1 MFTEITWNV
10 LDEVHQERLR
20 QETKWGE
27 QNHLPS
33 FWITI
38 LGEEYGETCRAILE
52 KDSINYRE
60 ELIQVAAVTVA
71 MIESFDRN
79 KKLG

>member
-1 MFTEITWNV
+1 MSTEITWNV
-10 LDEVHQERLR
+10 LDEVNQERLR

-38 LGEEYGETCRAILE
+38 LGEEYGEACHAILE
-52 KDSINYRE
+52 KDSVNYRE
-60 ELIQVAAVTVA
+60 ELIQIAAVAVA